1 MTKPHGNG
9 DPYTPDAGSDVFE
22 VEMYD
27 LTLDYKVATNRLA
40 GEAMLAIIMLR
51 ESNHLELDLAG
62 LSVSAVR
69 VNGHKASY
77 THKHS
82 RLRVKLA
89 RAMVA
94 GTHLVVEVDYAGK
107 PAPRK
112 SRWGRIGFEEL
123 TDGALVASQPTGAP
137 TWFPCN
143 DHPARKSRY
152 RMAITTEKAYH
163 VVANG
168 IPAGHTDHAGRRTW
182 RFYQDIPAATYLATV
197 QIGRYREEAV
207 DLGGI
212 PGALIYPPHLR
223 RRVKH
228 DFGRVGEM
236 MALFEDAFGP
246 YPLAKYV
253 AVITDD
259 DLEIPIEA
267 QGMATFGANHADGEH
282 GSDRLIAHEL
292 AHQWFGNSVT
302 PKQWRHI
309 WLNEGFACYSEW
321 MWSQASGGEST
332 NALAE
337 HYYERLAGLPQ
348 DILVGDPGA
357 ADMFDD
363 RIYKR
368 GALTVHA
375 LRREVGETTF
385 RALVRSWTHEMRH
398 GVADTEEFIA
408 HAERIAERSLRPLF
422 QAWLFEKRLPAMP

>member
-1 MTKPHGNG
+1 M
-9 DPYTPDAGSDVFE
+9 
-22 VEMYD
+22 
-27 LTLDYKVATNRLA
+27 
-40 GEAMLAIIMLR
+40 
-51 ESNHLELDLAG
+51 
-62 LSVSAVR
+62 
-69 VNGHKASY
+69 
-77 THKHS
+77 
-82 RLRVKLA
+82 
-89 RAMVA
+89 
-94 GTHLVVEVDYAGK
+94 
-107 PAPRK
+107 
-112 SRWGRIGFEEL
+112 
-123 TDGALVASQPTGAP
+123 
-137 TWFPCN
+137 
-143 DHPARKSRY
+143 
-152 RMAITTEKAYH
+152 
-163 VVANG
+163 
-168 IPAGHTDHAGRRTW
+168 
-182 RFYQDIPAATYLATV
+182 
-197 QIGRYREEAV
+197 

-228 DFGRVGEM
+228 DFGRLGEM

-267 QGMATFGANHADGEH
+267 QGMATFGANHADGHH

-321 MWSQASGGEST
+321 MWSQASGAEST
-332 NALAE
+332 DALAE
-337 HYYERLAGLPQ
+337 HYHKRLAGLPQ

-357 ADMFDD
+357 VDMFDD

-375 LRREVGETTF
+375 LRRTVGEKTF

-408 HAERIAERSLRPLF
+408 HAERIAGRSLRPLF
-422 QAWLFEKRLPAMP
+422 QAWLFQTRLPALP